1 MGWWL
6 FCCSGVTVAEVS
18 TSNDSVEINSWFLRD
33 LEERQQ
39 GMHQYLLMHYGPNP
53 PLTLEPK
60 MIVIHWTAVPS
71 AQSTWNTFASA
82 TLGGRTDIRSAGDVN
97 VSAHFLVDR
106 DGTIHQLLPE
116 NHFARHCI
124 GVNHI
129 AIGIE
134 NVGGTPNYPL
144 TNAQLESNVSL
155 IRDLQTRHEIDVVLG
170 HNEIRHF
177 ESHPYFQELNPKYRS
192 IKVDPGDTFMQQLRN
207 SMVTVKSPSPATPSQ
222 DSDPNK

>member
-1 MGWWL
+1 MSWL
-6 FCCSGVTVAEVS
+6 TLLVWTAMAEVPLQDETVA
-18 TSNDSVEINSWFLRD
+18 INPWYLRD
-33 LEERQQ
+33 LELRQK
-39 GMHQYLLMHYGPNP
+39 GMHQYFLTHFGPNP

-60 MIVIHWTAVPS
+60 MVVIHWTAVPS

-82 TLGGRTDIRSAGDVN
+82 TLGGRKDIRAAGDVN
-97 VSAHFLVDR
+97 VGAHFLVDR

-134 NVGGTPNYPL
+134 NVGGTPEFPL
-144 TNAQLESNVSL
+144 TEEQLNANVML
-155 IRDLQTRHEIDVVLG
+155 IRDLQTRHEIDVVVG
-170 HNEIRHF
+170 HYEIRHF

-192 IKVDPGDTFMQQLRN
+192 IKSDPGEMFMQQLRVK
-207 SMVTVKSPSPATPSQ
+207 MVTVEN
-222 DSDPNK
+222 PNSAMQSLGNDLNK